1 MRLLVGVLAAQP
13 FSSRVEGDASL
24 SRRPMR
30 RVIEPL
36 TAMGARIEAVDGRA
50 PMTVHGGRLVGIEH
64 RLVSASAQVKS
75 AILLAGLHAEGET
88 VVTEPAATRDHT
100 ERAFQTFD
108 VPGVV
113 QGRTIR
119 VAGGRPLLPQHLTVP
134 GDFSS
139 AAYWLVA
146 AAALPGSHIEVDDVG
161 LNPTRIALIDVL
173 RRFGARV
180 TVHETASSGGEPRG
194 TIVVEALDAH
204 AITIGPDEV
213 PLLIDELPAVAALAA
228 HGGEVTVKGA
238 GELRVKE
245 SDRIATL
252 VLGLRAL
259 GVEAE
264 EYPDGFAVR
273 GGAGGR
279 PSGGGVADAHG
290 DHRTAMALAIAALAA
305 EQPSRISG
313 AESVAISYPEFF
325 ETLDRLVA

>member
-1 MRLLVGVLAAQP
+1 M
-13 FSSRVEGDASL
+13 
-24 SRRPMR
+24 
-30 RVIEPL
+30 
-36 TAMGARIEAVDGRA
+36 
-50 PMTVHGGRLVGIEH
+50 
-64 RLVSASAQVKS
+64 
-75 AILLAGLHAEGET
+75 
-88 VVTEPAATRDHT
+88 
-100 ERAFQTFD
+100 
-108 VPGVV
+108 
-113 QGRTIR
+113 
-119 VAGGRPLLPQHLTVP
+119 
-134 GDFSS
+134 
-139 AAYWLVA
+139 
-146 AAALPGSHIEVDDVG
+146 
-161 LNPTRIALIDVL
+161 
-173 RRFGARV
+173 
-180 TVHETASSGGEPRG
+180 ASSGGEPRG

-290 DHRTAMALAIAALAA
+290 DHRMAMALAIAALAA